1 MRLDF
6 DARSLYPLSKCKA
19 FSLRSKIMPFK
30 ENLISLRATGFDIK
44 QDLSTA
50 LVGEVLN
57 LASGVRETIG
67 F

>member
-6 DARSLYPLSKCKA
+6 DVRSLYPLSKCKA
-19 FSLRSKIMPFK
+19 KTNYAIQGI
-30 ENLISLRATGFDIK
+30 ISLRATGFDIK

-57 LASGVRETIG
+57 LASGVRETVG

>member
-1 MRLDF
+1 VRLDF
-6 DARSLYPLSKCKA
+6 DVRSLYPLS
-19 FSLRSKIMPFK
+19 
-30 ENLISLRATGFDIK
+30 ISLRATGFDIK

-57 LASGVRETIG
+57 LASGVPETVG